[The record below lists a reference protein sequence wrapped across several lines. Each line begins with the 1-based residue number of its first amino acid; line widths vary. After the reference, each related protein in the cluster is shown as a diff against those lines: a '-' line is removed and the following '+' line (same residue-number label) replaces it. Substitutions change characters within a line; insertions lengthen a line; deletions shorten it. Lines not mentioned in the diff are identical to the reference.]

1 MSTTR
6 DPRPSKGTASGPTV
20 RARLKRMRDAHG
32 REFLR
37 LLCGRSHPCPGLL
50 GEADRYTLVAHD
62 DGRLWDEEPDTDP
75 PMVLM
80 GAVDR
85 LGPTWVV
92 GSPPPLPLAE
102 RGTPDAARRAGDFA
116 YRGYADSGYHV
127 LRPDRKRGRRPL
139 SVIHIVGVEKITSRS
154 IVGQRP
160 TLPCHIFCPVCNTP
174 NEVPE
179 PDTGGGG

>member
-1 MSTTR
+1 MSTTK
-6 DPRPSKGTASGPTV
+6 DPRQSNGTELRQTA

-50 GEADRYTLVAHD
+50 GEADWYTLVARD
-62 DGRLWDEEPDTDP
+62 EARLWDEEPDTDP
-75 PMVLM
+75 PMVHISE
-80 GAVDR
+80 VDR

-92 GSPPPLPLAE
+92 GSPPLPPLAE
-102 RGTPDAARRAGDFA
+102 RETPDAMRRAAGFA
-116 YRGYADSGYHV
+116 YRGYADSGYRV
-127 LRPDRKRGRRPL
+127 LRPDRRRGRRPR
-139 SVIHIVGVEKITSRS
+139 SVIHIVGVTKIVFRS

-160 TLPCHIFCPVCNTP
+160 TLPCRIFCPVCGTP

-179 PDTGGGG
+179 PETGGGG